1 MDKIKLLTFSVIIL
15 LILNI
20 VTLGFFIFSG
30 NQSEGG
36 FNGRP
41 KPEKIIINKLDFDEQ
56 QVKAYK
62 ELIHWHRNNIDSLQ
76 EQIRDTKQ
84 RLYSELIKSEVD
96 NKVKDSLV
104 NKLANIQK
112 EIENTHF
119 KHFQDIKKLCKKEQL
134 DRFNDLT
141 NELSKIFSKPK
152 PHDD

>member
-1 MDKIKLLTFSVIIL
+1 MDKIKLLTFSVIVL

-20 VTLGFFIFSG
+20 ATLGFFIFSG
-30 NQSEGG
+30 NQSEG
-36 FNGRP
+36 FNGKP
-41 KPEKIIINKLDFDEQ
+41 KPREIIIHKLSFDEQ
-56 QVKAYK
+56 QVKAYE
-62 ELIHWHRNNIDSLQ
+62 ELIHWHRVNIDSLQ

-84 RLYSELIKSEVD
+84 KLYSELAKPEIDSKD
-96 NKVKDSLV
+96 KDSLV

-141 NELSKIFSKPK
+141 KELSKIFSKPK
-152 PHDD
+152 PRND